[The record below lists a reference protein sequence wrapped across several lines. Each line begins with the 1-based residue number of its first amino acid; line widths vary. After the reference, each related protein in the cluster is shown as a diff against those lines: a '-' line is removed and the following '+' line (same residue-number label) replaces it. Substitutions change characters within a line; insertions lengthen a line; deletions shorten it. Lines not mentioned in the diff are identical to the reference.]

1 MQTETDNASTQ
12 NDGTGGDEKETLGTR
27 SEVEELGACKR
38 RIKASVP
45 AEKVREELDRNY
57 KELSTTVQLPGFRR
71 GRVPRGLLEARY
83 GDEIDGDVKEAL
95 LSGSLAE
102 VVEEK
107 ELNVIGS
114 PKFDNVEFQ
123 RGEDLRYEVE
133 LEVRPEFE
141 LGEYRGI
148 EASREAVAVTD
159 EDVEERLNSLRRR
172 AAEPVA
178 LDPKEAGPD
187 DVYTGKY
194 DMIRDG
200 DTLKTGVEVS
210 FTPSSKV
217 LGPFLVEELPE
228 RVAAWDPVAGGP
240 LKLDV
245 AIGANYP
252 DEVLRNA
259 NVELEFSLEETKRL
273 HFPDLDDAFAKLA
286 GKENVDELRAE
297 VRKSLDETNQREAD
311 RKVESKI
318 LETILAQTTMELP
331 EGFIDNLRSRKR
343 LEREYQLAEQSVPD
357 EEIKE
362 TLVKEDAAGA
372 DELRREMKE
381 FFVLEKIADKE
392 KIFATEEEVNDR
404 MSLMAQVYGV
414 PSASLREDL
423 RKTGRLEQLRLSI
436 RHEKVRAFLRKK
448 AQVSGE
454 GKAGKAGKP
463 GKPE

>member
-1 MQTETDNASTQ
+1 M
-12 NDGTGGDEKETLGTR
+12 
-27 SEVEELGACKR
+27 
-38 RIKASVP
+38 
-45 AEKVREELDRNY
+45 
-57 KELSTTVQLPGFRR
+57 
-71 GRVPRGLLEARY
+71 
-83 GDEIDGDVKEAL
+83 
-95 LSGSLAE
+95 
-102 VVEEK
+102 
-107 ELNVIGS
+107 
-114 PKFDNVEFQ
+114 
-123 RGEDLRYEVE
+123 
-133 LEVRPEFE
+133 
-141 LGEYRGI
+141 
-148 EASREAVAVTD
+148 AVTD

-343 LEREYQLAEQSVPD
+343 LEREYQLAEQSVPA